1 MTEPMILEQPDL
13 PAEQPDQESGVP
25 RWEFKPR
32 KEPKWGEVSKAGLII
47 GRGDNKRVVPP
58 DEVYKLAL
66 IGASYEEMADF
77 FQVNRET
84 LKYNF
89 SEYILKAKAEMKS
102 KLRRAMWKNAT
113 ENNNVVMQIFLAKN
127 YLSMSDNPV
136 NSDDKQPLPWNSSDT
151 EAA

>member
-1 MTEPMILEQPDL
+1 MTEPTLQEIDL

-32 KEPKWGEVSKAGLII
+32 KDPKWGEVTKSGLII
-47 GRGDNKRVVPP
+47 GRGDNKKVVPP

-89 SEYILKAKAEMKS
+89 SEYIQKAKAEMKS